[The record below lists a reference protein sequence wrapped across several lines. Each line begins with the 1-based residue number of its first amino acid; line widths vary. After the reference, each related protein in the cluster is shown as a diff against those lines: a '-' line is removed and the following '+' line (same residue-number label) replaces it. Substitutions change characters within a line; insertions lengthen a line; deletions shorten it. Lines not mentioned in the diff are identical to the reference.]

1 MNLFIIAKSNIKKK
15 KSSLIILFLLISIAT
30 TLLYTGIN
38 VIKNIDDFIKDTNE
52 AQNGPHVQ
60 FLTTVGYRDKV
71 VDLLKKEE
79 GFDTVETDEVLTST
93 GTKELFNIDKDKE
106 TESMRFIFADYENNH
121 SIPKIKVIGKAMEY
135 KKNSII
141 VPMYMK
147 VAKGYETGDIIEIK
161 SGKNKYSY
169 EIYGFVEDV
178 LYSTISNIEIYRCYI
193 SHDEFI
199 DIQKNDSGYITV
211 DQYNIR
217 VNDINKSDKFDE
229 VASEHIEKEINDG
242 SFSCILGVN
251 YSSMSAGL
259 GMYINIIMAILAIF
273 SIIIIT
279 ISVIVICFSIITNI
293 ESNLPNVGILK
304 AVGYTAKQLKFASIF
319 EYMLI
324 SIVAVLVGLG
334 IALVSSSAVASI
346 VSSSIGLLWRTD
358 FDMIVAV
365 ASITLVVLIV
375 FSVTYGTTRRY
386 FKIAPLDALREGVKT
401 HNFKK
406 NYFPLSKTKLGLN
419 TAIGMKSMF
428 HNRKQNISIIFIV
441 ALLSFTCTISL
452 ALYYN
457 FVFDQQELINLI
469 GIEKP
474 DIEMS
479 INNESENNIDKKRD
493 EFENKLKNDK
503 EIDKII
509 HNDSKSINIKKGDNE
524 IGVLAYI
531 YDNVDDLTV
540 DTLIEG
546 RLPNHSNEINMSNK
560 ALEDIGAEVGD
571 TVTVI
576 IEGKER
582 AFVVVGKTQQIEH
595 MGLGALITEE
605 GVGEIINGYRCNKL
619 YIYLKKDINI
629 EAKVQSYSVI
639 FEDNPEVE
647 ITNFDKIYKIIMKTF
662 VNAIEAICIL
672 FVVVTIFV
680 IALIIYLIVKIKIIH
695 QRRQIGLYKAVGY
708 TTSEVMWQIVVNF
721 APIMSVGALIGG
733 IIGKLSMG
741 KITAISLSI
750 CGIEN
755 ASIIVP
761 ISLVIGVF
769 IVITLAAFLLTIIS
783 AIGIRK
789 IEPYKMITEI

>member
-1 MNLFIIAKSNIKKK
+1 MKLFIIAKSNIKKK
-15 KSSLIILFLLISIAT
+15 KSSLIILFLLITIAT
-30 TLLYTGIN
+30 TLLYIGIN

-147 VAKGYETGDIIEIK
+147 IAKGYETGDIIEIK

-178 LYSTISNIEIYRCYI
+178 LYSTISNIDIYRCYL

-199 DIQKNDSGYITV
+199 DIQKNDPGYITV

-229 VASEHIEKEINDG
+229 VASKHIEKEINDG
-242 SFSCILGVN
+242 FFSCILGVN
-251 YSSMSAGL
+251 YSIMSAGL

-273 SIIIIT
+273 SIIIIA
-279 ISVIVICFSIITNI
+279 IAVIVICFSIITNI
-293 ESNLPNVGILK
+293 ESNMTNVGILE
-304 AVGYTAKQLKFASIF
+304 AVGYTAKQLAFSLII

-324 SIVAVLVGLG
+324 SIAAVLVGLG
-334 IALVSSSAVASI
+334 VALISSSAVASI
-346 VSSSIGLLWRTD
+346 VSSSIGLLWRID
-358 FDMIVAV
+358 FDIIVAV
-365 ASITLVVLIV
+365 ESITLVLLVI
-375 FSVTYGTTRRY
+375 FIVTYGTTRRY
-386 FKIAPLDALREGVKT
+386 LKIAPLDALREGVKT

-406 NYFPLSKTKLGLN
+406 NYFPLSTTKLGLN

-457 FVFDQQELINLI
+457 FVFDQQELINLF
-469 GIEKP
+469 GTEKP

-479 INNESENNIDKKRD
+479 INNES
-493 EFENKLKNDK
+493 ENKLKNDK

-509 HNDSKSINIKKGDNE
+509 HNDSKSINIKKGDKE
-524 IGVLAYI
+524 IGVLAEI
-531 YDNVDDLTV
+531 YDNVDELTV
-540 DTLIEG
+540 DKLIEG
-546 RLPNHSNEINMSNK
+546 RLPNHSNEINLSNK
-560 ALEDIGAEVGD
+560 VLEDIGAEVGD
-571 TVTVI
+571 TVTVT
-576 IEGKER
+576 IEGKDS

-647 ITNFDKIYKIIMKTF
+647 ITNFDKIYQITMRTF
-662 VNAIEAICIL
+662 VNAIESICIL

-695 QRRQIGLYKAVGY
+695 QRREIGLYKAVGY

-721 APIMSVGALIGG
+721 ALIMSVGALIGG

>member
-1 MNLFIIAKSNIKKK
+1 M
-15 KSSLIILFLLISIAT
+15 T
-30 TLLYTGIN
+30 
-38 VIKNIDDFIKDTNE
+38 
-52 AQNGPHVQ
+52 
-60 FLTTVGYRDKV
+60 
-71 VDLLKKEE
+71 
-79 GFDTVETDEVLTST
+79 
-93 GTKELFNIDKDKE
+93 
-106 TESMRFIFADYENNH
+106 
-121 SIPKIKVIGKAMEY
+121 
-135 KKNSII
+135 
-141 VPMYMK
+141 
-147 VAKGYETGDIIEIK
+147 
-161 SGKNKYSY
+161 
-169 EIYGFVEDV
+169 
-178 LYSTISNIEIYRCYI
+178 
-193 SHDEFI
+193 
-199 DIQKNDSGYITV
+199 
-211 DQYNIR
+211 
-217 VNDINKSDKFDE
+217 
-229 VASEHIEKEINDG
+229 
-242 SFSCILGVN
+242 
-251 YSSMSAGL
+251 
-259 GMYINIIMAILAIF
+259 
-273 SIIIIT
+273 
-279 ISVIVICFSIITNI
+279 
-293 ESNLPNVGILK
+293 NVGILE
-304 AVGYTAKQLKFASIF
+304 AVGYTAKQLAFSLII

-324 SIVAVLVGLG
+324 SIAAVLVGLG
-334 IALVSSSAVASI
+334 VALISSSAVASI
-346 VSSSIGLLWRTD
+346 VSSSIGLLWRID
-358 FDMIVAV
+358 FDIIVAV
-365 ASITLVVLIV
+365 ESITLVLLVV
-375 FSVTYGTTRRY
+375 FIVTYGTTRRY
-386 FKIAPLDALREGVKT
+386 LKIAPLDALREGVKT

-406 NYFPLSKTKLGLN
+406 NYFPLSTTKLGLN

-457 FVFDQQELINLI
+457 FVFDQQELINLF
-469 GIEKP
+469 GTEKP

-509 HNDSKSINIKKGDNE
+509 YNDSKSINIKKGDNE

-560 ALEDIGAEVGD
+560 ALENIGAEVGD

-576 IEGKER
+576 FEGKER

-605 GVGEIINGYRCNKL
+605 GAAGIINGYRCNKL
-619 YIYLKKDINI
+619 YIYFKKDINI

-639 FEDNPEVE
+639 FEDNPEVY

-721 APIMSVGALIGG
+721 APIISVGGLIGG

>member
-1 MNLFIIAKSNIKKK
+1 MKLFIIAKSNIKKK
-15 KSSLIILFLLISIAT
+15 KSSLIILFLLITIAT
-30 TLLYTGIN
+30 TLLYIGIN

-147 VAKGYETGDIIEIK
+147 IAKGYETGDIIEIK

-178 LYSTISNIEIYRCYI
+178 LYSTISNIDIYRCYI

-199 DIQKNDSGYITV
+199 DIQKNDPGYITV

-217 VNDINKSDKFDE
+217 VNDINKSDKFHE
-229 VASEHIEKEINDG
+229 IASKHIEKEINDG
-242 SFSCILGVN
+242 FFSCILGVN
-251 YSSMSAGL
+251 YSIMSAGL

-273 SIIIIT
+273 SIIIIA
-279 ISVIVICFSIITNI
+279 IAVIVICFSIITNI
-293 ESNLPNVGILK
+293 ESNMTNVGILE
-304 AVGYTAKQLKFASIF
+304 AVGYTAKQLAFSLII

-324 SIVAVLVGLG
+324 SIAAVLVGLG
-334 IALVSSSAVASI
+334 VALISSSAVASI
-346 VSSSIGLLWRTD
+346 VSSSIGLLWRID
-358 FDMIVAV
+358 FDIIVAV
-365 ASITLVVLIV
+365 ESITLVLLVI
-375 FSVTYGTTRRY
+375 FIVTYGTTRRY
-386 FKIAPLDALREGVKT
+386 LKIAPLDALREGVKT

-457 FVFDQQELINLI
+457 FVFDQQELINLF
-469 GIEKP
+469 GTEKP

-479 INNESENNIDKKRD
+479 INNES
-493 EFENKLKNDK
+493 ENKLKNDK

-524 IGVLAYI
+524 IGVLAEI
-531 YDNVDDLTV
+531 YDNVDELTV
-540 DTLIEG
+540 DKLIEG
-546 RLPNHSNEINMSNK
+546 RLPNHSNEINLSNK
-560 ALEDIGAEVGD
+560 VLEDIGAEVGD
-571 TVTVI
+571 TVTVT
-576 IEGKER
+576 IEGKDS

-647 ITNFDKIYKIIMKTF
+647 ITNFDKIYQITMRTF
-662 VNAIEAICIL
+662 VNAIESICIL

-695 QRRQIGLYKAVGY
+695 QRREIGLYKAVGY

-721 APIMSVGALIGG
+721 ALIMSVGALIGG

>member
-1 MNLFIIAKSNIKKK
+1 MKLFIIAKSNIKKK
-15 KSSLIILFLLISIAT
+15 KSSLIILFLLITIAT
-30 TLLYTGIN
+30 TLLYIGIN

-147 VAKGYETGDIIEIK
+147 IAKGYETGDIIEIK

-178 LYSTISNIEIYRCYI
+178 LYSTISNIDIYRCYL

-199 DIQKNDSGYITV
+199 DIQKNDPGYITV

-217 VNDINKSDKFDE
+217 VNDINKSDKFHE
-229 VASEHIEKEINDG
+229 IASKHIEKEINDG
-242 SFSCILGVN
+242 FFSCILGVN
-251 YSSMSAGL
+251 YSIMSAGL

-273 SIIIIT
+273 SIIIIA
-279 ISVIVICFSIITNI
+279 IAVIVICFSIITNI
-293 ESNLPNVGILK
+293 ESNMTNVGILE
-304 AVGYTAKQLKFASIF
+304 AVGYTAKQLAFSLII

-324 SIVAVLVGLG
+324 SIAAVLVGLG
-334 IALVSSSAVASI
+334 VALISSSAVASI
-346 VSSSIGLLWRTD
+346 VSSSIGLLWRID
-358 FDMIVAV
+358 FDIIVAV
-365 ASITLVVLIV
+365 ESITLVLLVI
-375 FSVTYGTTRRY
+375 FIVTYGTTRRY
-386 FKIAPLDALREGVKT
+386 LKIAPLDALREGVKT

-406 NYFPLSKTKLGLN
+406 NYFPLSTTKLGLN

-457 FVFDQQELINLI
+457 FVFDQQELINLF
-469 GIEKP
+469 GTEKP

-479 INNESENNIDKKRD
+479 INNES
-493 EFENKLKNDK
+493 ENKLKNDK

-509 HNDSKSINIKKGDNE
+509 HNDSKSINIKKGDKE
-524 IGVLAYI
+524 IGVLAEI
-531 YDNVDDLTV
+531 YDNVDELTV
-540 DTLIEG
+540 DKLIEG
-546 RLPNHSNEINMSNK
+546 RLPNHSNEINLSNK
-560 ALEDIGAEVGD
+560 VLEDIGAEVGD
-571 TVTVI
+571 TVTVT
-576 IEGKER
+576 IEGKDS

-647 ITNFDKIYKIIMKTF
+647 ITNFDKIYQITMRTF
-662 VNAIEAICIL
+662 VNAIESICIL

-695 QRRQIGLYKAVGY
+695 QRREIGLYKAVGY

-721 APIMSVGALIGG
+721 ALIMSVGALIGG

>member
-30 TLLYTGIN
+30 TLLYIGIN

-147 VAKGYETGDIIEIK
+147 IAKGYETGDIIEIK

-178 LYSTISNIEIYRCYI
+178 LYSTISNIDIYRCYL

-199 DIQKNDSGYITV
+199 DIQKNDPGYITV

-217 VNDINKSDKFDE
+217 VNDINKSDKFHE
-229 VASEHIEKEINDG
+229 IASKHIEKEINDG
-242 SFSCILGVN
+242 FFSCILGVN
-251 YSSMSAGL
+251 YSIMSAGL

-273 SIIIIT
+273 SIIIIA
-279 ISVIVICFSIITNI
+279 IAVIVICFSIITNI
-293 ESNLPNVGILK
+293 ESNMTNVGILE
-304 AVGYTAKQLKFASIF
+304 AVGYTAKQLEFSLII

-324 SIVAVLVGLG
+324 SIAAVLVGLG
-334 IALVSSSAVASI
+334 VALISSSAVASI
-346 VSSSIGLLWRTD
+346 VSSSIGLLWRID
-358 FDMIVAV
+358 FDIIVAV
-365 ASITLVVLIV
+365 ESITLVLLVI
-375 FSVTYGTTRRY
+375 FIVTYGTTRRY
-386 FKIAPLDALREGVKT
+386 LKIAPLDALREGVKT

-406 NYFPLSKTKLGLN
+406 NYFPLSTTKLGLN

-457 FVFDQQELINLI
+457 FVFDQQELINLF
-469 GIEKP
+469 GTEKP

-479 INNESENNIDKKRD
+479 INNES
-493 EFENKLKNDK
+493 ENKLKNDK

-509 HNDSKSINIKKGDNE
+509 HNDSKSINIKKGDKE
-524 IGVLAYI
+524 IGVLAEI
-531 YDNVDDLTV
+531 YDNVDELTV
-540 DTLIEG
+540 DKLIEG
-546 RLPNHSNEINMSNK
+546 RLPNHSNEINLSNK
-560 ALEDIGAEVGD
+560 VLEDIGAEVGD
-571 TVTVI
+571 TVTVT
-576 IEGKER
+576 IEGKDS

-647 ITNFDKIYKIIMKTF
+647 ITNFDKIYQITMRTF
-662 VNAIEAICIL
+662 VNAIESICIL

-695 QRRQIGLYKAVGY
+695 QRREIGLYKAVGY

-721 APIMSVGALIGG
+721 ALIMSVGALIGG

>member
-1 MNLFIIAKSNIKKK
+1 MKLFIIAKSNIKKK
-15 KSSLIILFLLISIAT
+15 KSSLIILFLLITIAT
-30 TLLYTGIN
+30 TLLYIGIN

-121 SIPKIKVIGKAMEY
+121 SIPKIKIIEKGMKY

-161 SGKNKYSY
+161 SGKNKYTY

-199 DIQKNDSGYITV
+199 DIQKNDPGYITV

-217 VNDINKSDKFDE
+217 VNDINKSDKFHE
-229 VASEHIEKEINDG
+229 IASKHIEKEINDG
-242 SFSCILGVN
+242 FFSCILGVN
-251 YSSMSAGL
+251 YSIMSAGL

-273 SIIIIT
+273 SIIIIA
-279 ISVIVICFSIITNI
+279 IAVIVICFSIITNI
-293 ESNLPNVGILK
+293 ESNMTNVGILE
-304 AVGYTAKQLKFASIF
+304 AVGYTAKQLAFSLII

-324 SIVAVLVGLG
+324 SIAAVLVGLG
-334 IALVSSSAVASI
+334 VALISSSAVASI
-346 VSSSIGLLWRTD
+346 VSSSIGLLWRID
-358 FDMIVAV
+358 FDIIVAV
-365 ASITLVVLIV
+365 ESITLVLLVI
-375 FSVTYGTTRRY
+375 FIVTYGTTRRY
-386 FKIAPLDALREGVKT
+386 LKIAPLDALREGVKT

-406 NYFPLSKTKLGLN
+406 NYFPLSTTKLGLN

-457 FVFDQQELINLI
+457 FVFDQQELINLF
-469 GIEKP
+469 GTEKP

-479 INNESENNIDKKRD
+479 INNES
-493 EFENKLKNDK
+493 ENKLKNDK

-509 HNDSKSINIKKGDNE
+509 HNDSKSINIKKGDKE
-524 IGVLAYI
+524 IGVLAEI
-531 YDNVDDLTV
+531 YDNVDELTV
-540 DTLIEG
+540 DKLIEG
-546 RLPNHSNEINMSNK
+546 RLPNHSNEINLSNK
-560 ALEDIGAEVGD
+560 VLEDIGAEVGD
-571 TVTVI
+571 TVTVT
-576 IEGKER
+576 IEGKDS

-647 ITNFDKIYKIIMKTF
+647 ITNFDKIYQITMRTF
-662 VNAIEAICIL
+662 VNAIESICIL

-695 QRRQIGLYKAVGY
+695 QRREIGLYKAVGY

-721 APIMSVGALIGG
+721 ALIMSVGALIGG

>member
-1 MNLFIIAKSNIKKK
+1 MKLFIIAKSNIKKK
-15 KSSLIILFLLISIAT
+15 KSSLIILFLLITIAT

-147 VAKGYETGDIIEIK
+147 IAKGYETGDIIEIK

-178 LYSTISNIEIYRCYI
+178 LYSTISNIDIYRCYL

-199 DIQKNDSGYITV
+199 DIQKNDPGYITV

-217 VNDINKSDKFDE
+217 VNDINKSDKFHE
-229 VASEHIEKEINDG
+229 IASKHIEKEINDG
-242 SFSCILGVN
+242 FFSCILGVN
-251 YSSMSAGL
+251 YSIMSAGL

-273 SIIIIT
+273 SIIIIA
-279 ISVIVICFSIITNI
+279 IAVIVICFSIITNI
-293 ESNLPNVGILK
+293 ESNMTNVGILE
-304 AVGYTAKQLKFASIF
+304 AVGYTAKQLAFSLII

-324 SIVAVLVGLG
+324 SIAAVLVGLG
-334 IALVSSSAVASI
+334 VALISSSAVASI
-346 VSSSIGLLWRTD
+346 VSSSIGLLWRID
-358 FDMIVAV
+358 FDIIVAV
-365 ASITLVVLIV
+365 ESITLVLLVI
-375 FSVTYGTTRRY
+375 FIVTYGTTRRY
-386 FKIAPLDALREGVKT
+386 LKIAPLDALREGVKT

-406 NYFPLSKTKLGLN
+406 NYFPLSTTKLGLN

-457 FVFDQQELINLI
+457 FVFDQQELINLF
-469 GIEKP
+469 GTEKP

-479 INNESENNIDKKRD
+479 INNES
-493 EFENKLKNDK
+493 ENKLKNDK

-509 HNDSKSINIKKGDNE
+509 HNDSKSINIKKGDKE
-524 IGVLAYI
+524 IGVLAEI
-531 YDNVDDLTV
+531 YDNVDELTV
-540 DTLIEG
+540 DKLIEG
-546 RLPNHSNEINMSNK
+546 RLPNHSNEINLSNK
-560 ALEDIGAEVGD
+560 VLEDIGAEVGD
-571 TVTVI
+571 TVTVT
-576 IEGKER
+576 IEGKDS

-605 GVGEIINGYRCNKL
+605 GAAGIINGYRCNKL
-619 YIYLKKDINI
+619 YIYFKKDINI

-647 ITNFDKIYKIIMKTF
+647 ITNFDKIYQITMRTF
-662 VNAIEAICIL
+662 VNAIESICIL

-721 APIMSVGALIGG
+721 ALIMSVGALIGG

>member
-1 MNLFIIAKSNIKKK
+1 MKLFIIAKSNIKKK
-15 KSSLIILFLLISIAT
+15 KSSLIILFLLITIAT
-30 TLLYTGIN
+30 TLLYIGIN

-147 VAKGYETGDIIEIK
+147 IAKGYETGDIIEIK

-178 LYSTISNIEIYRCYI
+178 LYSTISNIDIYRCYI

-199 DIQKNDSGYITV
+199 DIQKNDPGYITV

-217 VNDINKSDKFDE
+217 VNDINKSDKFHE
-229 VASEHIEKEINDG
+229 IASKHIEKEINDG
-242 SFSCILGVN
+242 FFSCILGVN
-251 YSSMSAGL
+251 YSIMSAGL

-273 SIIIIT
+273 SIIIIA
-279 ISVIVICFSIITNI
+279 IAVIVICFSIITNI
-293 ESNLPNVGILK
+293 ESNMTNVGILE
-304 AVGYTAKQLKFASIF
+304 AVGYTAKQLAFSLII

-324 SIVAVLVGLG
+324 SIAAVLVGLG
-334 IALVSSSAVASI
+334 VALISSSAVASI
-346 VSSSIGLLWRTD
+346 VSSSIGLLWRID
-358 FDMIVAV
+358 FDIIVAV
-365 ASITLVVLIV
+365 ESITLVLLVI
-375 FSVTYGTTRRY
+375 FIVTYGTTRRY
-386 FKIAPLDALREGVKT
+386 LKIAPLDALREGVKT

-406 NYFPLSKTKLGLN
+406 NYFPLSTTKLGLN

-457 FVFDQQELINLI
+457 FVFDQQELINLF
-469 GIEKP
+469 GTEKP

-479 INNESENNIDKKRD
+479 INNES
-493 EFENKLKNDK
+493 ENKLKNDK

-509 HNDSKSINIKKGDNE
+509 HNDSKSINIKKGDKE
-524 IGVLAYI
+524 IGVLAEI
-531 YDNVDDLTV
+531 YDNVDELTV
-540 DTLIEG
+540 DKLIEG
-546 RLPNHSNEINMSNK
+546 RLPNHSNEINLSNK
-560 ALEDIGAEVGD
+560 VLEDIGAEVGD
-571 TVTVI
+571 TVTVT
-576 IEGKER
+576 IEGKDS

-647 ITNFDKIYKIIMKTF
+647 ITNFDKIYQITMRTF
-662 VNAIEAICIL
+662 VNAIESICIL

-695 QRRQIGLYKAVGY
+695 QRREIGLYKAVGY

-721 APIMSVGALIGG
+721 ALIMSVGALIGG